1 MFFIH
6 NLSRIAYGIQKH
18 GLGDFHPCSIGHG
31 ISCNSICLDLL
42 YESVPMQSVIIV
54 DLSVAKMCHGRHGFV
69 IGGLFV
75 LAAVRPECGI
85 QLDAVGG
92 YPNVK
97 Y

>member
-1 MFFIH
+1 
-6 NLSRIAYGIQKH
+6 
-18 GLGDFHPCSIGHG
+18 
-31 ISCNSICLDLL
+31 
-42 YESVPMQSVIIV
+42 MQSVIIV